1 MARGGSRSNLHEF
14 RRPLEQMPHSSERG
28 VARTARKLL
37 LAMLMIPL
45 LTGCLDTRPLPTT
58 TPTSL
63 PATMTPTFVIPTL
76 IPTSTWVPAAQPSP
90 TFDLGGYIGE
100 IIFEDDFEQDLG
112 WRLEEDIFGATA
124 LASGRLTLTSR
135 RQGVWRFAYSPV
147 VNATDF
153 YMQVNLQGEICSRGD
168 EFGIIFRANPS
179 TGYYRFGLRCEGGV
193 RVTRVLGETAQSLI
207 TPAQTETVVPGPPA
221 VNQLGV
227 WARGNYFRFYINRI
241 ETFTARDSTIF
252 QGAVGFYI
260 FSGDAGQ
267 TTVFFD
273 DLVVRNLLTTPIQ
286 TATPTLPEGFDGS

>member
-1 MARGGSRSNLHEF
+1 MARGGSRSNPDQV
-14 RRPLEQMPHSSERG
+14 RRPPERVSPLPKRG
-28 VARTARKLL
+28 VARTSRKLL

-45 LTGCLDTRPLPTT
+45 LTGCLDTRPLPTA
-58 TPTSL
+58 TPSPP
-63 PATMTPTFVIPTL
+63 PATMTPPFVIPTL
-76 IPTSTWVPAAQPSP
+76 IPTSTWVPAPQPSP
-90 TFDLGGYIGE
+90 TFDLGGFIGE
-100 IIFEDDFEQDLG
+100 IIFQDDFEQDRG

-153 YMQVNLQGEICSRGD
+153 YMQVNLQAEICSRGD

-221 VNQLGV
+221 ENQLGI
-227 WARGNYFRFYINRI
+227 WARGNRFRFYINRV
-241 ETFTARDSTIF
+241 ETFTALDSAIF

-273 DLVVRNLLTTPIQ
+273 DLVVRNLLATPIQ
-286 TATPTLPEGFDGS
+286 TVTPTLPEGFDGS